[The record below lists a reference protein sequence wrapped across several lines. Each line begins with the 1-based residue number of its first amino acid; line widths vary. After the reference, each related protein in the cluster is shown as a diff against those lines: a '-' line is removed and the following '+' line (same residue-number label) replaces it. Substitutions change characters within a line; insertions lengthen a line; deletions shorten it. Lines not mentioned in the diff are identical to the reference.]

1 MLIGSVIVG
10 VFWRLPTLSS
20 TIIEENDDITVHGE
34 GRGVLIA
41 LFQFPVGK
49 WRCYIDSKSAYMIPL

>member
-1 MLIGSVIVG
+1 MGGGGVLIGSVIVG

-20 TIIEENDDITVHGE
+20 TIIEENNDITVHGE

-41 LFQFPVGK
+41 LF
-49 WRCYIDSKSAYMIPL
+49 